1 MLRCKACKHL
11 VNENVVDAIIGFP
24 LVIAESELDIPGI
37 ELGPIKTTIFILL
50 KTISLYFI
58 SLAG

>member
-11 VNENVVDAIIGFP
+11 VNENVVDAIIEFP
-24 LVIAESELDIPGI
+24 LVIAESELDIPRI
-37 ELGPIKTTIFILL
+37 ELDRIKTTIFILL

-58 SLAG
+58 PLDG